1 VPTGWIGGA
10 EDLQEG
16 QDAIDTGVQ
25 VGEFLAQVTGQ
36 GWHQAPAHAELL
48 QRFSRQM
55 DRQDRLDERV
65 RLQQEQEQAPISVP
79 VTRSEARWLRE
90 YRQAMAAEGW
100 PDPAPNSVEAVLARA
115 HVAQRR
121 RSMDEILGPRQWTD
135 GGMSPVEAAQ
145 GVAERRREE
154 AQLAAVQ
161 RRAEAMKARFRD
173 RKPGPWAR

>member
-1 VPTGWIGGA
+1 MQTGWIGTP
-10 EDLQEG
+10 EDANEG

-36 GWHQAPAHAELL
+36 DWHQAPTHEQLL
-48 QRFSRQM
+48 AKYARQM

-65 RLQQEQEQAPISVP
+65 RLQQEQEQGPVSVP
-79 VTRSEARWLRE
+79 VTRSEARWPRE

-121 RSMDEILGPRQWTD
+121 RSMDAILGPRQWTD

-145 GVAERRREE
+145 GVAERRREQ

-161 RRAEAMKARFRD
+161 RRAEALKARFRD